1 MPETA
6 IPTPYAIPD
15 RNRIGHSRP
24 ARQRTLRSI
33 LRDATAADHARLDA
47 KLGALDLCT
56 TAGYRR
62 FLEANAAAVLPLE
75 QSLVQAGVRDML
87 PDWDDRSR
95 TGALLA
101 DLARLR
107 GVARRL
113 DAPCLTDRFAMLGT
127 LYVLEGSR
135 LGAAYLLRTV
145 RQCSDPMVSGNTA
158 FLGHGSG
165 RPFWGEYLTVL
176 ERQAGE
182 LLDEDDLVEPARRA
196 FGLFTQA
203 AVLS

>member
-1 MPETA
+1 MAE
-6 IPTPYAIPD
+6 
-15 RNRIGHSRP
+15 
-24 ARQRTLRSI
+24 
-33 LRDATAADHARLDA
+33 AD
-47 KLGALDLCT
+47 GGQLDLFEAW
-56 TAGYRR
+56 TAVAERHG
-62 FLEANAAAVLPLE
+62 LE
-75 QSLVQAGVRDML
+75 R
-87 PDWDDRSR
+87 
-95 TGALLA
+95 
-101 DLARLR
+101 
-107 GVARRL
+107 VARRL